1 MADDQ
6 QRNTASAFPAPPP
19 FFKNFTPENQAKLKE
34 LQRESNRVED
44 DGGDAP
50 SQSLPPELVC
60 LIPPKPPTEG
70 QYRSFGDTWNI
81 PDRLPTLNELNI
93 PQLFPEPSDE
103 SYNVDRAQELRRLC
117 KSLLLNYL
125 ELVGIMGMAPEEF
138 EEKVYHLRIH
148 LINIHQLINEY
159 RPHQARETLISMME
173 EQLERSRQ
181 ETAENRKA
189 CRKTRE
195 LLASLSSYN
204 ANGLLD
210 DIAGDITTAPTDGL
224 HNVTGKE
231 KGPPANGEANGQAEK
246 APAGGD
252 QGKDGAS
259 WEALQ
264 QAGLA

>member
-1 MADDQ
+1 MAEEQ

-34 LQRESNRVED
+34 LQRESTPKD
-44 DGGDAP
+44 DGGA
-50 SQSLPPELVC
+50 QTLPPELVC

-70 QYRSFGDTWNI
+70 QYRSFGDAWNI
-81 PDRLPTLNELNI
+81 PDRLPTLKELNI

-125 ELVGIMGMAPEEF
+125 ELVGIMGMAPDEF

-159 RPHQARETLISMME
+159 RPHQARETLIAMME

-181 ETAENRKA
+181 ETAENKKA

-195 LLASLSSYN
+195 LLASLGSYT
-204 ANGLLD
+204 ANGLLG
-210 DIAGDITTAPTDGL
+210 DISTDSIESVTGLGDNINGEKAAGDDSCAWD
-224 HNVTGKE
+224 
-231 KGPPANGEANGQAEK
+231 
-246 APAGGD
+246 
-252 QGKDGAS
+252 
-259 WEALQ
+259 ALGF
-264 QAGLA
+264 A

>member
-34 LQRESNRVED
+34 LQRASNRAED
-44 DGGDAP
+44 DGGAS
-50 SQSLPPELVC
+50 SQQLPPELVC

-70 QYRSFGDTWNI
+70 QYRSFGDAWNI
-81 PDRLPTLNELNI
+81 PDRLPTLKELNI

-181 ETAENRKA
+181 ETEENRKA

-195 LLASLSSYN
+195 LLASLSTYN

-210 DIAGDITTAPTDGL
+210 DASIA
-224 HNVTGKE
+224 NVSGEVYTGHKPE
-231 KGPPANGEANGQAEK
+231 NSSEENGQAVSK
-246 APAGGD
+246 PPAGDEGR
-252 QGKDGAS
+252 DGAS
-259 WEALQ
+259 WDALQ
-264 QAGLA
+264 QAGLV